1 MIAPGTTG
9 FLLLCLL
16 GYVVFAS
23 VFGYGAMAID
33 KRRAEQREWRV
44 PEATL
49 LLLALAGGWP
59 GVKLAQQRLRHKTV
73 SQPFRA
79 LLTLIGLVQ
88 AGLLLA
94 ALMPATWV
102 ERGAQVAVEVAA
114 PAGIAAL
121 QTVGNAVS
129 GVVREVLT
137 VPTPLDEPEGDETGL
152 PKRFGP
158 GADTGG

>member
-16 GYVVFAS
+16 GYAVFAS
-23 VFGYGAMAID
+23 VFGYVAMAID
-33 KRRAEQREWRV
+33 KQRAGRGEWRV
-44 PEATL
+44 PEGTL
-49 LLLALAGGWP
+49 LLLAMAGGWP

-94 ALMPATWV
+94 ALLPPAWV
-102 ERGAQVAVEVAA
+102 ERGTQVAVEVAA
-114 PAGIAAL
+114 PAGIAAV

-137 VPTPLDEPEGDETGL
+137 VPTPLDEPEEGETLL

-158 GADTGG
+158 GSDAGG